1 MSSSCEHPRF
11 EASVDVTRLTDTGG
25 FTADVRIRCGMC
37 YAKFQ
42 FLGLPAGSLAG
53 GAAMSIDGL
62 EARLAIA
69 PPGAHPSPL
78 QQMAS
83 GKEKFDG

>member
-1 MSSSCEHPRF
+1 MADCVHPRF
-11 EASVDVTRLTDTGG
+11 EAQVNVTRLEDVGRY
-25 FTADVRIRCGMC
+25 TADVTIRCGMC
-37 YAKFQ
+37 YLPFQ
-42 FLGLPAGSLAG
+42 FLGLPAGSLAE
-53 GAAMSIDGL
+53 GAAVSIDGL